1 LFKGEYDKAY
11 NAYQDRI
18 RLAQILRGKIEF
30 KLDCHKASY
39 VKIDYL
45 DFILF
50 DLMML
55 SRIHHKSL
63 IIIHKMLIN
72 SQSI

>member
-1 LFKGEYDKAY
+1 MFKGEYDKAY
-11 NAYQDRI
+11 NAYQDGI
-18 RLAQILRGKIEF
+18 RPAQILRGKIGF

-50 DLMML
+50 DLIML

-63 IIIHKMLIN
+63 IIIHEMLTN
-72 SQSI
+72 PQSI